1 MEIVLKILVYII
13 EVGVFAFT
21 GILFTAYV
29 ILAIFSAFTMRYYL
43 RKNSFVD
50 YETILSSPISPSISV
65 IAPCYNESRS
75 IVENIRSLL
84 SIHYSNYDVI
94 IVNDGS
100 TDDSLQKMIDAYSL
114 VKVDYAFDNVLIT
127 QDVRGIYKST
137 NQSFHKLIIVD
148 KVNGGK
154 ADALNAG
161 INISNKS
168 YFAAID
174 VDSII
179 EEDALLRM
187 IKPFLED
194 TDGVKTIA
202 TGGVIRVANSCT
214 IENGK
219 ITEVNVPDKFISRVQ
234 VLEYTRSFLMGRMAW
249 SKLNGLLL
257 ISGAFGMFDREIVL
271 KSGGYNIK
279 TVGEDMEL
287 VVRMRRYM
295 IENHLKHRV
304 VYIPDPLC
312 WTEVPSTLSVFGKQR
327 NRWTRGLIETL
338 KLHKK
343 IFFNPKYGRMG
354 MLGYPFWFFFEWMA
368 PFIETIGL
376 IYFIIIASLG
386 LVNWVYFAILLA
398 FVYFFAVTFSFW
410 AILFEE
416 TSFPRYKRKSD
427 MVKLMV
433 TSLFEPFLYHPLTV
447 YYAIK
452 GNIDSWRGKKGW
464 GKMDRKGFEK
474 NNL

>member
-1 MEIVLKILVYII
+1 MDIILKILLYII
-13 EVGVFAFT
+13 EVGLFAYT
-21 GILFTAYV
+21 LILFSFYIV
-29 ILAIFSAFTMRYYL
+29 LALFSAIAMRYYL
-43 RKNSFVD
+43 RKNSYVD
-50 YETILSSPISPSISV
+50 FEVILSSPITPSVSV

-84 SIHYSNYDVI
+84 SIHYNNFDVI

-100 TDDSLQKMIDAYSL
+100 SDDSLQKMIEAYSL
-114 VKVDYAFDNVLIT
+114 IKVDFAFEQYIAT
-127 QDVRGIYKST
+127 QEVRGIYKSL
-137 NQSFHKLIIVD
+137 NKSYSKLIVVD

-187 IKPFLED
+187 IKPFLEESN
-194 TDGVKTIA
+194 GVRTIA
-202 TGGVIRVANSCT
+202 TGGVIRVANSCV

-219 ITEVNVPDKFISRVQ
+219 ILEVKVPEKFLSRVQ

-257 ISGAFGMFDREIVL
+257 ISGAFGIFDREIVL
-271 KSGGYNIK
+271 KSGGYNKK

-287 VVRMRRYM
+287 VFRMRRYM
-295 IENHLKHRV
+295 IEHKLLHRV

-312 WTEVPSTLSVFGKQR
+312 WTEVPSDLKTFGKQR

-343 IFFNPKYGRMG
+343 IAFNPKYGKMG
-354 MLGYPFWFFFEWMA
+354 TLGYPFWFFFEWLA
-368 PFIETIGL
+368 PFVEVIGI
-376 IYFIIIASLG
+376 IYFIIIAILG

-398 FVYFFAVTFSFW
+398 FVYFFAVSFSFW
-410 AILFEE
+410 AILYEE
-416 TSFPRYKRKSD
+416 SSFPRYKRKRD
-427 MVKLMV
+427 MIKLMI

-447 YYAIK
+447 FYALK
-452 GNIDSWRGKKGW
+452 GNFDAIRGKKGW
-464 GKMDRKGFEK
+464 GKMERKGFEK
-474 NNL
+474 K